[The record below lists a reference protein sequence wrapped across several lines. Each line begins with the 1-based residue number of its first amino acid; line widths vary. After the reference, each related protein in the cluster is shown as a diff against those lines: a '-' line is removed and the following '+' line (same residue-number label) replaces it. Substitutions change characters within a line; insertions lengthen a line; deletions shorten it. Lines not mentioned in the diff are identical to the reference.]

1 MKKEIQIPFEGLYE
15 SVIDSHVDDYILNL
29 FDFEG
34 CGDTDLIPDSWYNHF
49 GYNTA
54 MINAIGAEYTS
65 LFQEYLK
72 EEFKI
77 EIELTFKNVSSPQ
90 EYNFTTDRLFCE
102 ISDSDIAKLAKL
114 ASDQRLK
121 EVISIR
127 HTSRGGFASFYSNDF
142 EEWQEKGFKEFD
154 HNELQTLLIAAMFSQ
169 YDADEC
175 YLLSDSW
182 SYFEEN
188 FLPVAWELW
197 ESATDNGI
205 LDTIVF
211 NNMSQ
216 ECQDLANAAYE
227 EYEKEQKASL

>member
-34 CGDTDLIPDSWYNHF
+34 CGDTDLIPENFYMNFTYTKD
-49 GYNTA
+49 
-54 MINAIGAEYTS
+54 MVNAIGGKYTS

-77 EIELTFKNVSSPQ
+77 EIELKFKEVVSPR

-102 ISDSDIAKLAKL
+102 ISDSDIAKLA
-114 ASDQRLK
+114 AITSEQRLK

-127 HTSRGGFASFYSNDF
+127 HTSRDGFSSFYSNDF

-169 YDADEC
+169 YDKDEC
-175 YLLSDSW
+175 YLLSDAW
-182 SYFEEN
+182 DYFEEN

-197 ESATDNGI
+197 ESALGNGC

-211 NNMSQ
+211 NNMPK
-216 ECQDLANAAYE
+216 ECQDLANKAYE
-227 EYEKEQKASL
+227 EYEKEQKP